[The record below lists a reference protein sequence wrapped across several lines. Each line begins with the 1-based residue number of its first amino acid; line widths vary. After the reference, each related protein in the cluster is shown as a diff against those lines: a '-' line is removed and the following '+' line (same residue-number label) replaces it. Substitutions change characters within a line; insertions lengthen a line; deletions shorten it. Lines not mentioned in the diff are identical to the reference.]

1 MKTLLKIFIIPLL
14 LVPILTGCQQLEDR
28 GNIDDIVKEEATKQE
43 DIEGTVI
50 SKRTTDEILNND
62 GSEGKQNENKD
73 TKNDNW

>member
-1 MKTLLKIFIIPLL
+1 MKKLLKIFIIPLV

-43 DIEGTVI
+43 DIEGTVV
-50 SKRTTDEILNND
+50 SKRTTDENLNND

-73 TKNDNW
+73 TKNDTW

>member
-1 MKTLLKIFIIPLL
+1 MRKLLKVFLIPLFL
-14 LVPILTGCQQLEDR
+14 LPTLTGCQALEDR

-50 SKRTTDEILNND
+50 SKRTTDETLNK
-62 GSEGKQNENKD
+62 EGEGEKNENKD